1 MGSSTKK
8 KINKAVFQFV
18 RVLAGVMIVAAV
30 GLYVVKYIS
39 KSQEFWMLAAAS
51 TVFSVVF
58 IVNNAV
64 TLSIYKVPASGEVL
78 STEKRVETDSD
89 PSGNTST
96 SVAFVTELQ
105 YAFGDRY
112 YQTTQNL
119 HFKPTV
125 GGSVDLLV
133 DPDEPTDA
141 ILKPSLVKKI
151 IIVVFP
157 IVLTAAGSALVYKLI
172 P

>member
-1 MGSSTKK
+1 MGSSRKK
-8 KINKAVFQFV
+8 KINK
-18 RVLAGVMIVAAV
+18 
-30 GLYVVKYIS
+30 
-39 KSQEFWMLAAAS
+39 
-51 TVFSVVF
+51 
-58 IVNNAV
+58 
-64 TLSIYKVPASGEVL
+64 EVL

-89 PSGNTST
+89 PSENTST
-96 SVAFVTELQ
+96 SVVFVTELQ

-125 GGSVDLLV
+125 GGSVDLFV